1 MSFLDTFCSLKETRN
16 INAKLKDL
24 YGVWHRGLKI
34 YDANDSQ
41 LNGKSLNP
49 LHLLTCTDSYLKKRV
64 MIFGQEAHDT
74 NNAWTINKSPED
86 YYLTEFPYDLAIHN
100 CDRQKAPRTLF
111 LKQRILLAGM
121 DKKCANRPFTEDEKQ
136 DFHSVLINNLN
147 KTSYAGDHLGVIDHG
162 LLARIYDPFE
172 YEGTLGTIFEHEL
185 IILRPRKIVF
195 LTGKGYWSHMKRDFK
210 TIFAYGCLEELMRE
224 KVTNLNMSCKPV
236 SDPIE
241 FRYRPGSQG
250 EDCRAVV
257 CYHPNAR
264 MRIDVRE
271 TLYDKAMLDFV
282 KS

>member
-34 YDANDSQ
+34 YNTNDSQ

-49 LHLLTCTDSYLKKRV
+49 LHLLTCTESYLKKMV

-121 DKKCANRPFTEDEKQ
+121 DKECANRAFTEDEKQ
-136 DFHSVLINNLN
+136 AFHCELINNLN
-147 KTSYAGDHLGVIDHG
+147 KTSFAGDHLGVISNG

-172 YEGTLGTIFEHEL
+172 YEGIWGTIFEHEL
-185 IILRPRKIVF
+185 NILRPRRIVF
-195 LTGKGYWSHMKRDFK
+195 LTGKSYWGHMERDFR
-210 TIFAYGCLEELMRE
+210 TIFAYGCLGKLMRE
-224 KVTNLNMSCKPV
+224 QVMNLNMSSKPV
-236 SDPIE
+236 SDPVE
-241 FRYRPGSQG
+241 FRYGSWSPE

-264 MRIDVRE
+264 MRKDVRE
-271 TLYDKAMLDFV
+271 ALYDKVMLDFV
-282 KS
+282 NS